1 MHYFLSYFSKYWYN
15 LASKNLIVTSPPL
28 VGNFNTLQL
37 ILFPAFHVYKAHHI
51 TSLKTLLVAYLT
63 NKTRINSSNFR
74 NTQQKN
80 FPVPSLSLIRTFQFT
95 TLAHFYENFYL
106 LFCLSGSKIAFL
118 IYTKKC

>member
-15 LASKNLIVTSPPL
+15 LASKNLIVTSPHL

-37 ILFPAFHVYKAHHI
+37 ILFPAFHVYKVHHI

-95 TLAHFYENFYL
+95 TLTHFYENFYL
-106 LFCLSGSKIAFL
+106 LFCLSGSKIAFF